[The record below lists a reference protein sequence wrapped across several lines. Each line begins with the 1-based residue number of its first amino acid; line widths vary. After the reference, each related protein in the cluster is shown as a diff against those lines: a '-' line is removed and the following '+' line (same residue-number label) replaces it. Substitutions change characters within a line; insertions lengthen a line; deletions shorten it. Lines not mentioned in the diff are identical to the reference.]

1 MTAIAP
7 LSVLIV
13 GMLGLLIAFVA
24 VARIVHLERRLA
36 TRATAP
42 VLLPTPAPFPG
53 NLAA

>member
-13 GMLGLLIAFVA
+13 GMLGLLIACAA
-24 VARIVHLERRLA
+24 VARIVILERRLV
-36 TRATAP
+36 TRADAP
-42 VLLPTPAPFPG
+42 TPLPTVAPFPG